1 MLENVPS
8 KALFI
13 RLSEGT
19 VAPFTGAWIE
29 TLAKDPL
36 SAIQKRRTHE
46 GCNYKITDQTPF
58 RLMLISCRPI
68 LLGNKCCFDETY
80 CYY

>member
-29 TLAKDPL
+29 TVDIAEMMREGL
-36 SAIQKRRTHE
+36 SHPSRMRGLKQL
-46 GCNYKITDQTPF
+46 N
-58 RLMLISCRPI
+58 L
-68 LLGNKCCFDETY
+68 
-80 CYY
+80 

>member
-29 TLAKDPL
+29 TKELESYIHTNFVA
-36 SAIQKRRTHE
+36 
-46 GCNYKITDQTPF
+46 PF
-58 RLMLISCRPI
+58 TGAWI
-68 LLGNKCCFDETY
+68 ETQSY
-80 CYY
+80 TAHRSFRQ